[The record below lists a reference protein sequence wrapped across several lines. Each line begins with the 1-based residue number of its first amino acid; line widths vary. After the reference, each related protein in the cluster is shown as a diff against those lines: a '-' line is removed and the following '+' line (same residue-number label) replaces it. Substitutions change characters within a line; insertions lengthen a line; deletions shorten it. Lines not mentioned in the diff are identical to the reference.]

1 MKQLTLPD
9 TGRIRLLLELAYS
22 HYGVQLPLALAALVA
37 AVAVWCWV
45 PLKYGEAHRAAAQ
58 LARARVEAA
67 QGIRKPEEPPLVTF
81 KNQLLPQ
88 ADTIAQLRMIL
99 QLAANAGV
107 QVVQVDMHRQSDSA
121 GVYSQLQI
129 TLPLKGNYQSIKRY
143 CLDLLQGMPALS
155 IDQLVLKH
163 EQGEDASAQLSISL
177 WQEAAGTGTGEAR

>member
-1 MKQLTLPD
+1 MKQLNLPD
-9 TGRIRLLLELAYS
+9 TSRVRLQLELAYA
-22 HYGVQLPLALAALVA
+22 HYGLQLPLALLAVA
-37 AVAVWCWV
+37 AAIAVWCWV

-58 LARARVEAA
+58 LARARAEVAH
-67 QGIRKPEEPPLVTF
+67 GVRRPEEPPLVTF

-88 ADTIAQLRMIL
+88 GETIAQLRMIL

-107 QVVQVDMHRQSDSA
+107 NVVQVDMHRQADSA

-129 TLPLKGNYQSIKRY
+129 VLPLKGNYQSIKHF

-163 EQGEDASAQLSISL
+163 EQGDDASAQLSLSL
-177 WQEAAGTGTGEAR
+177 WQEAGKGGAAP